1 MAASQRNR
9 SDDETPTRDHIL
21 DVALEAFSELG
32 FDGASTRTIA
42 ARAGVNQGLIPYY
55 FGTKETLWR
64 EAVDRAF
71 SELRSGVG
79 DLEIGDEA
87 LGDRE
92 RLALLIRRYVR
103 FVARHPEFVRLMN
116 EEGKREGPRMRWL
129 TDRHVRPHFRE
140 MQDLFRRARV
150 SGPLSPEL
158 EPAILSYIFVGAVG
172 TIFHQAPECRRL
184 SGLEPTDDAVVEA
197 HADAVVRLFLGD

>member
-1 MAASQRNR
+1 MAAPQRNR
-9 SDDETPTRDHIL
+9 SDDETSTRDHIL

-42 ARAGVNQGLIPYY
+42 ARVGVNQGLIPYY

-87 LGDRE
+87 LGD
-92 RLALLIRRYVR
+92 
-103 FVARHPEFVRLMN
+103 VAEAGSMPSMP
-116 EEGKREGPRMRWL
+116 KWPCPRWTQPR
-129 TDRHVRPHFRE
+129 
-140 MQDLFRRARV
+140 
-150 SGPLSPEL
+150 
-158 EPAILSYIFVGAVG
+158 
-172 TIFHQAPECRRL
+172 
-184 SGLEPTDDAVVEA
+184 
-197 HADAVVRLFLGD
+197 